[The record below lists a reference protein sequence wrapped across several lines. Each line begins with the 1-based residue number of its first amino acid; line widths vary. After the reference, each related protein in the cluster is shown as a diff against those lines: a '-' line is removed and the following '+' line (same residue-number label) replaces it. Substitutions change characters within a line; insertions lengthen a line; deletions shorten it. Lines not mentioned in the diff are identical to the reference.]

1 MYGWRVGTPRLLTGR
16 SKQTMKQKPGAQ
28 ENETPQNELME
39 ANYSER
45 LVFGAAGKQDIQCHS
60 FHLGHRRA

>member
-1 MYGWRVGTPRLLTGR
+1 
-16 SKQTMKQKPGAQ
+16 MKQKPGAQ